1 MVNKWFLVFLFAL
14 APTIALLLRGIV
26 WGADSFAFMAVSC
39 GQTNFANSLS
49 SPLWFTNLLP
59 YYSCNFYFIIFSMF
73 VFYFL
78 CLISLKLI
86 FDKFLDEENSFLAVF
101 LLASVSPLFFIEAL
115 RFENQLFS
123 FCMAFMSIALTLIAL
138 KQQNNKKV
146 LFLAIIM
153 ALLSVSLWSAS
164 ILILFIGVLLI
175 DLPSKIKNF
184 LFLLGL
190 GTGIIIFHRYA
201 INSFT
206 MLFESP
212 GNLIAE
218 EIPLIGIVFIIH
230 IVTFIKY
237 VPKQLL
243 PYSILLLL
251 IGLVK
256 TKYVFLVTP
265 FLVLGLML
273 KHRENPI
280 NIRGDKIPLF
290 AISVICL
297 IGLIFSSQFLYPL
310 QSDIKEIDEAIV
322 LSHDLNLLIKNDW
335 GDGWIFV
342 WRGYNTPYKI
352 SNNYVADFNDTGF
365 IAYTKK
371 ELPCEKINT
380 RTFIC

>member
-1 MVNKWFLVFLFAL
+1 MNKLFVLFLFAL

-26 WGADSFAFMAVSC
+26 WGADSFAFMVASC
-39 GQTNFANSLS
+39 GNTNFVNNLS

-73 VFYFL
+73 FFYFL
-78 CLISLKLI
+78 CLLSLKLI
-86 FDKFLDEENSFLAVF
+86 FDEFLTDEESFLAVF

-123 FCMAFMSIALTLIAL
+123 FCMAFMSLALTLIAL
-138 KQQNNKKV
+138 KHQNHKKV

-175 DLPSKIKNF
+175 DLPSKIKSF

-190 GTGIIIFHRYA
+190 GTGIIIFHGYA
-201 INSFT
+201 ISSFR
-206 MLFESP
+206 MLFEFP

-230 IVTFIKY
+230 LVTFVKY

-256 TKYVFLVTP
+256 AKYVFLVTP
-265 FLVLGLML
+265 FLILGLML

-280 NIRGDKIPLF
+280 NIKGDKIPLF

-297 IGLIFSSQFLYPL
+297 IGLILSSQFLYPL
-310 QSDIKEIDEAIV
+310 QSDIKEIDQAIV
-322 LSHDLNLLIKNDW
+322 LSNDLNFPIKNDW

-342 WRGYNTPYKI
+342 WRGYETPYKI
-352 SNNYVADFNDTGF
+352 SNANTADFNGTGF

-371 ELPCEKINT
+371 DLPCKKVNT